1 MLHTRSLSLVL
12 TVFVAVAIVS
22 QAPAQDAAADK
33 ANVLLRQGIS
43 QFDAMNYRAAKAT
56 LLQVDASALAAADKK
71 TLNDHLSKVDTAIRK
86 QAGAMEAL
94 RNAEKALK
102 ANDLATAES
111 GFAAAAASPYLPP
124 QTRKDAKAQLALV
137 KKRAEMAAA
146 ADKAA
151 TDKAAADAAAKVAAT
166 AAADK
171 AAADKAT
178 ADAAAMAAAKA
189 AADKAAADK
198 AAADA
203 AAKVAAADKTSAP
216 KLSAPTPKTP
226 AKTPE
231 VDNKV
236 KAQSLLAAG
245 KAALDKQQNETALQ
259 YFQKARALDP
269 DNDEIRKQLNFARG
283 LVGTTAEAGPIGRLE
298 RIRRIRRQEANVEYD
313 KNMKRSLEALTGA
326 DAEADFDNAE
336 AAVRLAENVVET
348 NKGLYPESEYRQKR
362 TEMENQLRF
371 VQTNRVTWQKK
382 LVQIQRIDMKDAEAE
397 RIAKEQEQRKHR
409 IAVLTARARTLTAEH
424 KYEEAREELQRIVA
438 LDPGNPWAI
447 EQKEML
453 DQFVILLSERD
464 IHKAMLGE
472 EQKSLV
478 AIREAQI
485 PWYKELMYP
494 RDWKELSIRR
504 AASGAASF
512 SESEAD
518 RAVRA
523 KLKTRL
529 QKLDFDNIEFSDV
542 IQFLRDVS
550 GLSIYVKWQALSAAG
565 VEKATTVTIHL
576 GNVTVEKA
584 LRVILDDVGGV
595 NPLGFIVEEGVVT
608 ITSNEDLQSRTI
620 TRVYDIRDMIVRVPN
635 FKGPRM
641 ELDVQAGQGSSSG
654 GGGGGGGG
662 GLFEE
667 EATADDEMT
676 KEQIIEQIKSAITET
691 IAPDSWA
698 DSTRVGIRELHGQFI
713 ITQTADNHRAIL
725 ELVGQ
730 LREARALQVSIEC
743 RFIQVTTGFLNRVGV
758 DMDFYF
764 NMGSRL
770 GTGGAGAG
778 FTDPWTGGTI
788 SPGTS
793 AGFPS
798 TSDSFTPISIAQ
810 DGASWLSTLATG
822 QAGDIGASGTSAV
835 PTALSIAGSFLDDIQ
850 VNFLIEA
857 TQASQ
862 TSRLLTA
869 PRLTLFNG
877 QRAYIAV
884 AQVFA
889 YIANYEP
896 VVGENSAA
904 LRPIVGY
911 IPTGSVLDVEAT
923 VSADR
928 RYVTLTLRPQ
938 LAARIG
944 APRQL
949 SFFVAGGGNLTSATI
964 ELPEVSI
971 QDIQTTVSVP
981 DGGTLLLGGQ
991 KVAGELEKEIGAPLI
1006 SKIPILNRAFTN
1018 RGKTRDERTILILV
1032 KPKIIIQKEEE
1043 ELAFP

>member
-1 MLHTRSLSLVL
+1 MT
-12 TVFVAVAIVS
+12 VAVVS
-22 QAPAQDAAADK
+22 QATAQDADADK
-33 ANVLLRQGIS
+33 AKVLLRQGVS
-43 QFDAMNYRAAKAT
+43 QFNAMNYRAAKAT

-71 TLNDHLSKVDTAIRK
+71 TLNDHLSKVDSAIKK

-102 ANDLATAES
+102 ANDLAAAES
-111 GFAAAAASPYLPP
+111 GFAAAAASEYLHP
-124 QTRKDAKAQLALV
+124 QTRKDAEAQLALV

-151 TDKAAADAAAKVAAT
+151 ADKAAAAAKAAADKAAAAT
-166 AAADK
+166 AKAAADK
-171 AAADKAT
+171 AAADKA
-178 ADAAAMAAAKA
+178 AAAAAKA

-198 AAADA
+198 AAADKA
-203 AAKVAAADKTSAP
+203 ATVAAADKTSAP
-216 KLSAPTPKTP
+216 KLPAPTPKP
-226 AKTPE
+226 PV

-245 KAALDKQQNETALQ
+245 KAALDKQQNDAALQ
-259 YFQKARALDP
+259 YFQKALALDP
-269 DNDEIRKQLNFARG
+269 ENDDIRKQLNFARG

-313 KNMKRSLEALTGA
+313 KNMKRSHEALAG
-326 DAEADFDNAE
+326 AEAGFDDAE
-336 AAVRLAENVVET
+336 AAVRLAENVIET

-371 VQTNRVTWQKK
+371 IQIKRVDWQKK
-382 LVQIQRIDMKDAEAE
+382 IVAIQRTDMKVAEAE
-397 RIAKEQEQRKHR
+397 RIAKEQEQRKHH
-409 IAVLTARARTLTAEH
+409 IAVLTARARALTAEH

-438 LDPGNPWAI
+438 IDPMNNWAI

-453 DQFVILLSERD
+453 DQFVVLLSERR
-464 IHKAMLGE
+464 IHKEMLEE

-478 AIREAQI
+478 AVREAQI

-494 RDWKELSIRR
+494 RDWKELSMRR

-635 FKGPRM
+635 FEGPRM
-641 ELDVQAGQGSSSG
+641 ELDIETGQQGSG
-654 GGGGGGGG
+654 GGGGGSGG

-667 EATADDEMT
+667 DPTAVDEMT
-676 KEQIIEQIKSAITET
+676 KEQIIEQITSAITET

-698 DSTRVGIRELHGQFI
+698 DSTRVGIRELHGQLI
-713 ITQTADNHRAIL
+713 VTQTADNHRAIL

-770 GTGGAGAG
+770 GSPGAPPNIN
-778 FTDPWTGGTI
+778 PWTGEAI
-788 SPGTS
+788 PFPGAIGNTNP
-793 AGFPS
+793 PS
-798 TSDSFTPISIAQ
+798 TFDHFTPIGVVQ
-810 DGASWLSTLATG
+810 NGASWLSTLATG
-822 QAGDIGASGTSAV
+822 QAGDIGATGTSAV

-857 TQASQ
+857 TQAEQ

-944 APRQL
+944 TPRQL
-949 SFFVAGGGNLTSATI
+949 SFAVGGGGGTTIATI
-964 ELPEVSI
+964 ELPEVSV

-991 KVAGELEKEIGAPLI
+991 KVAGETEKEIGAPLI

-1018 RGKTRDERTILILV
+1018 RGKVRDERTVLILI